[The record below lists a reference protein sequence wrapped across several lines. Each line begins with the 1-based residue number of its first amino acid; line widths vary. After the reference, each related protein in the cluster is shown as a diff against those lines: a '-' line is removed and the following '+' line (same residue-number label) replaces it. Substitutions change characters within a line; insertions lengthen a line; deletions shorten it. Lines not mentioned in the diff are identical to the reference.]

1 MRRFTYL
8 AVPWGLA
15 ASLMLLVAVPAAG
28 QDLGKLSEDPG
39 QWVLPGKDYALTR
52 YSTLDQINKSNVG
65 NLHVAWAFA
74 TGTDNGLE
82 GAPLVVGNTMYF
94 VTSFPNKVYALE
106 AATGKTISRMSSTC
120 VTWLRKPRLSAW

>member
-1 MRRFTYL
+1 MRRFTSL

-15 ASLMLLVAVPAAG
+15 ASLTLLVAVPAAG

-65 NLHVAWAFA
+65 NLRVAWAFS
-74 TGTDNGLE
+74 TGTLQGLE

-94 VTSFPNKVYALE
+94 VTSFPNIVYALDLTK
-106 AATGKTISRMSSTC
+106 AGAPLKWHDT
-120 VTWLRKPRLSAW
+120 P